1 MSDSEIGERP
11 SGRRTFGR
19 VVLGG
24 LAAGGL
30 TAVAA
35 AKTWATASGEDATAG
50 HLAGATTISSA
61 GEVPLASALA
71 LVVLACWGVLLVT
84 RGVVRRVVA
93 AVGLLAAAGVVA
105 TVVYGLRTLPAGIR
119 EEYAA
124 IGVPE
129 VDVHFSAWLWA
140 TLAGSLLSVA
150 ALALAVRFA
159 PTWPEMGSRYDAPGG
174 AGSAD
179 RPEEPESNLDL
190 WKALDEGRDP
200 TE

>member
-1 MSDSEIGERP
+1 MTSSKKTSSET
-11 SGRRTFGR
+11 RRTFGP
-19 VVLGG
+19 VVLVG
-24 LAAGGL
+24 LAAAGL

-35 AKTWATASGEDATAG
+35 AKTWAFPSGDDASAG
-50 HLAGATTISSA
+50 HLAGATAVSSA

-71 LVVLACWGVLLVT
+71 LVVLAAWGVLLVT
-84 RGVVRRVVA
+84 RGRVRRVVA
-93 AVGLLAAAGVVA
+93 VVGLAAAAGVVA

-119 EEYAA
+119 DEYAA

-129 VDVHFSAWLWA
+129 VDVHFGGWLWA
-140 TLAGSLLSVA
+140 ALIGSLLSVA

-159 PTWPEMGSRYDAPGG
+159 PSWPEMGSRYDAPGA

-179 RPEEPESNLDL
+179 RPEEPESNLDI